1 MLSFLHYQ
9 DWTYVKKMFASNVFL
24 LTLGFFSTYAAQQDV
39 LPVLLPPVPG
49 SRLGESTCPLPQNVD
64 QVKNDIGSSLDQT
77 VVPELTSRPVC
88 LCGGAG
94 SWRRIAHLDM
104 SDPNQQCPP
113 NWNLITTSSVRAC
126 GGAGQTCVS
135 AIFPSNGMSYSRV
148 CGRIIAYQKGS
159 PDAFGPTVRVKKRP
173 TLDQNYFDG
182 VSLTHGPAGSRQHIW
197 SFVSAVIEFH
207 EDGKV
212 ESVCPCT
219 SHLNWPYQI
228 PSFVGNNYFCETG
241 NPGQSSTS
249 PIFSDDPL
257 WDGEGC
263 GRTSTCCEF
272 NTPPWFCT
280 TLPQPTTDDLELRI
294 CVNGDLI
301 QENVLVSLIDMY
313 VM

>member
-1 MLSFLHYQ
+1 
-9 DWTYVKKMFASNVFL
+9 MFASNVFL
-24 LTLGFFSTYAAQQDV
+24 LTLGFYSTYAAHQDV

-49 SRLGESTCPLPQNVD
+49 SRLGGTCPLPQNLD
-64 QVKNDIGSSLDQT
+64 QVKSDIGSSLDQT
-77 VVPELTSRPVC
+77 VVPELKSRPVC
-88 LCGGAG
+88 PCGGAG
-94 SWRRIAHLDM
+94 EWHRIAHLDM
-104 SDPNQQCPP
+104 NDPNQQCPP
-113 NWNLITTSSVRAC
+113 NWNLITTSTVRAC

-135 AIFPSNGMSYSRV
+135 AIFPSNGMSYSHV

-159 PDAFGPTVRVKKRP
+159 TDAFGPTVRVTERP

-219 SHLNWPYQI
+219 SHLNWPHQT

-241 NPGQSSTS
+241 NQGQISQSMR
-249 PIFSDDPL
+249 IYSDDPL

-263 GRTSTCCEF
+263 GGTSTCCEF
-272 NTPPWFCT
+272 NTPPLFCT
-280 TLPQPTTDDLELRI
+280 ALPQATTDDLEARI
-294 CVNGDLI
+294 CLDTKF
-301 QENVLVSLIDMY
+301 ENVLVSLIDIYAM
-313 VM
+313 